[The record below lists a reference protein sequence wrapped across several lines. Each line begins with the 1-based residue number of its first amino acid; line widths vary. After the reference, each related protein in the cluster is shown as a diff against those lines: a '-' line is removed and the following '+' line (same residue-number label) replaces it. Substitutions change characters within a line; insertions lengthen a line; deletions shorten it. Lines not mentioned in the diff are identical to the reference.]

1 MLSDAIFDALHSIEK
16 YQTEFPDAYADVAD
30 HIELVKTVMASLM
43 GRLDDPFGD
52 EQPRL
57 RDLISEDQKHLWR
70 VTCEANIARWAERLR
85 LLGPVS
91 AEEISSK
98 LHDAIARQEAMLSQK
113 CPDCGVGVGQ
123 PYEHVQDYMPN
134 LSCPFCHEDDVDVEQ
149 GECHWE
155 GHGLR
160 RRLKCSECGGV
171 WDEHY
176 VLEELDLQPPE
187 LDGFDRKRWPQ
198 PAVGRNESA
207 DDHQPDESGSKG
219 WAATEALHA
228 ERTGKGWCGTPRR
241 ERGTVAVLQ
250 LRPDMG
256 SRPPGGRSVAEG
268 LLEMS
273 TWTGLQLGIMALG
286 GSRPYESLLSSE
298 EGHEHCER
306 TFDGRST
313 GRSARHQR
321 PGSASGRLL
330 ERP

>member
-155 GHGLR
+155 GHGLQ

-207 DDHQPDESGSKG
+207 DDHQPDESGSKVG
-219 WAATEALHA
+219 L
-228 ERTGKGWCGTPRR
+228 RPRR
-241 ERGTVAVLQ
+241 CTQSELAKVGVELLDERGVQ
-250 LRPDMG
+250 LRCCNCGQIWAPDLLA
-256 SRPPGGRSVAEG
+256 GGRLPRGYWKCPRG
-268 LLEMS
+268 L
-273 TWTGLQLGIMALG
+273 G
-286 GSRPYESLLSSE
+286 
-298 EGHEHCER
+298 CN
-306 TFDGRST
+306 
-313 GRSARHQR
+313 
-321 PGSASGRLL
+321 
-330 ERP
+330 